1 MGKTL
6 IGGFPMK
13 LLPYVITFVKD
24 AAKAVKRI
32 KQTEFTSVTDSTL
45 TELLGI
51 ATLTVTMYALR
62 REGDEDILHLQC
74 THRQEVALCTH
85 CGTLSTN
92 VHQEEPR
99 CVRHLDVWGKKTF
112 LHFPSRRFKCDE
124 CGRVFTEELS
134 FVDSHRRQ
142 SAAFELHIY
151 RSCLSSTCKAVA
163 MREGLSQSTVKE
175 ILNRLA
181 VLKKNVG
188 GGDTIRV
195 LGIDEISLKK
205 RHKQFVL
212 VISDI
217 SRKCILAVLPDRE
230 KQTLENW
237 IDSQSAQKRKSIRF
251 VSIDMWRPYYHA
263 VRDKLPRAKVVVD
276 RFHVMKQLNTRL
288 TQLRTKYQK
297 QCDPETQ
304 KILKGSRW
312 IIVRNRS
319 ELTKKQSDQLNQ
331 ILDLCP
337 ELRSVYL
344 LKEEFRTIFEKIKSR
359 QKAARFLDTWCL
371 KAERTGD
378 KYFARFLSTLKNWRT
393 QILNY
398 FIERITNGFVE
409 GTNNAIRAIIRMA
422 FGYRNFDN
430 FKIRV
435 MAALGDFHTNPR

>member
-1 MGKTL
+1 
-6 IGGFPMK
+6 MK
-13 LLPYVITFVKD
+13 LLPYMTSFVKD

-32 KQTEFTSVTDSTL
+32 TQAEFTAVGDNTL

-51 ATLTVTMYALR
+51 ATLFVTMYALR
-62 REGDEDILHLQC
+62 REGNEGVLHLRC
-74 THRQEVALCTH
+74 AHREEVALCNH
-85 CGTLSTN
+85 CGALSTN

-99 CVRHLDVWGKKTF
+99 CIRHLDVWGKKTF
-112 LHFPSRRFKCDE
+112 LHFLSRRFKCDQ
-124 CGRVFTEELS
+124 CGKIFTEELP

-142 SAAFELHIY
+142 STAFEMHVY
-151 RSCLSSTCKAVA
+151 QSCLTTTRKAVA

-175 ILNRLA
+175 IFNRLA
-181 VLKKNVG
+181 ALKKSGVAEG
-188 GGDTIRV
+188 TTRV

-237 IDSQSAQKRKSIRF
+237 IESLSAQKRKAIRF

-263 VRDKLPRAKVVVD
+263 VRGKLPHAKVVVD

-319 ELTKKQSDQLNQ
+319 ELSEKQADQLNR
-331 ILDLCP
+331 ILELCP
-337 ELRSVYL
+337 ELRTLYL
-344 LKEEFRTIFEKIKSR
+344 LKEEFRTIFEKIR
-359 QKAARFLDTWCL
+359 CRDKAARFLDIWCL

-378 KYFARFLSTLKNWRT
+378 KYLAKFLSTLKNWRS

-409 GTNNAIRAIIRMA
+409 GTNNSLRAIIRMA
-422 FGYRNFDN
+422 FGYRNFNN
-430 FKIRV
+430 FKLR
-435 MAALGDFHTNPR
+435 ALAGFSDFHANPR

>member
-1 MGKTL
+1 
-6 IGGFPMK
+6 MK
-13 LLPYVITFVKD
+13 LLPYIIPFVKD
-24 AAKAVKRI
+24 AARAVKRI
-32 KQTEFTSVTDSTL
+32 TLAEFTTVADSTL

-51 ATLTVTMYALR
+51 ATLFVTMYALR
-62 REGDEDILHLQC
+62 REGDEDVLHLRC
-74 THRQEVALCTH
+74 AHREEVALCTH

-92 VHQEEPR
+92 IHQEEPR
-99 CVRHLDVWGKKTF
+99 CIRHLDVWGKKTF
-112 LHFPSRRFKCDE
+112 LHFLSRRFKCDQ
-124 CGRVFTEELS
+124 CGKVFTEELP
-134 FVDSHRRQ
+134 FTDSHRRQ
-142 SAAFELHIY
+142 STAFEMHVY
-151 RSCLSSTCKAVA
+151 QSCLTATRKAVA
-163 MREGLSQSTVKE
+163 VREGLSQSTVKE
-175 ILNRLA
+175 IFNRLA
-181 VLKKNVG
+181 ALKKGVVG
-188 GGDTIRV
+188 DGPTRV

-237 IDSQSAQKRKSIRF
+237 IESLSAPKRKAIQF

-319 ELTKKQSDQLNQ
+319 ELSKKQADQLNR
-331 ILDLCP
+331 ILERCP
-337 ELRSVYL
+337 ELRTLYL
-344 LKEEFRTIFEKIKSR
+344 LKEEFRTIFEKIKCR
-359 QKAARFLDTWCL
+359 DKAARFLDIWCL

-378 KYFARFLSTLKNWRT
+378 KYIAKFLITLKNWRS

-409 GTNNAIRAIIRMA
+409 GTNNSLRAIIRMA
-422 FGYRNFDN
+422 FGYRNFEN
-430 FKIRV
+430 FKLR
-435 MAALGDFHTNPR
+435 ALAGFSDFHANPR